1 MATLTAS
8 AAQANAPAISH
19 VNRTI
24 TRTVR
29 YAATAALS
37 AGDVV
42 QMVKLPMGAVVSRC
56 VVAVSAS
63 AGAVTVNVGDGND
76 ASAYGASVV
85 LSGSAIALASMPA
98 RGLGRSYSAED
109 TIDLTVAA
117 VSAAPGTIDLILSV
131 DYTLHNGG

>member
-1 MATLTAS
+1 MATLTAT
-8 AAQANAPAISH
+8 AAAASAPAFYN
-19 VNRTI
+19 VNGAV

-42 QMVKLPMGAVVSRC
+42 QMLKVPNGAIVSR
-56 VVAVSAS
+56 VVFAVSAS
-63 AGAVTVNVGDGND
+63 AGAVTVNCGDGND
-76 ASAYGASVV
+76 TSAYAAAVV

-109 TIDLTVAA
+109 TIDFVVTA
-117 VSAAPGTIDLILSV
+117 VSAAPGTIDLTLTV
-131 DYTLHNGG
+131 DYTNGNGN